1 MSISP
6 NVPTPQESYTYETNA
21 GTPRWIAVLF
31 GVLAVAVA
39 GLAYAGHSAQ
49 TQIQTDLTKAQ
60 DQNKLLSAQLDQA
73 NSRLA
78 ELKGNIEV
86 TQQKIGIT
94 AAELAKAR
102 SRAEAIRNEQLASDQ
117 KLATQLT
124 AVQSESNEKIG
135 AVSTDLGGAK
145 KDIAD
150 TRTDLEATKGK
161 LERANGDMG
170 VMSGLIA
177 HNHDDLDELK
187 RRGDRNYYEFKIS
200 KSKTAQRVGPVQV
213 TLNKTDQKKGKYT
226 MTVFVDDRSIE
237 KKDKTAGEPVQFYLK
252 GATRM
257 TPYEIVVFD
266 VGKND
271 INGYLSTPKE
281 GGGGGGSSAA
291 PAAATPSA
299 APAAAPASSTPSA
312 KPTLNPA
319 PHQ

>member
-31 GVLAVAVA
+31 GVLGLAVA

-49 TQIQTDLTKAQ
+49 TQLQTDLSKAL
-60 DQNKLLSAQLDQA
+60 DQNKLLTAQLDQA

-102 SRAEAIRNEQLASDQ
+102 SRAESIRNEQLASDQ
-117 KLATQLT
+117 KLATQLS
-124 AVQSESNEKIG
+124 AVQTESNEKIT
-135 AVSTDLGGAK
+135 AVSSDLGGAK

-150 TRTDLEATKGK
+150 TRTDLETTKGK

-177 HNHDDLDELK
+177 HNRDDLEELK

-200 KSKTAQRVGPVQV
+200 KSKQPQRVGPVQV

-252 GATRM
+252 GAARM

-281 GGGGGGSSAA
+281 GTGGGGSSAPASAA
-291 PAAATPSA
+291 PPA
-299 APAAAPASSTPSA
+299 APAAAPAAAPSA
-312 KPTLNPA
+312 APTLNKPSSN
-319 PHQ
+319 